1 MKQRRDPSLINFEHL
16 LKMHYKLDFDEVK
29 AHKYISKIDP
39 NYVYDDLY
47 PETLLGLLAR
57 CYPHVPYVTIEILN
71 DLIEH
76 TDPVYLTPHTG
87 SPVGHYGSPLRV
99 LLLKVIIYNKTKPC
113 GVINNVL
120 CLIRKM
126 IAKMDFSL
134 PDSVQFV
141 QQMIALKQHYND
153 FNDNS
158 LREYDYDLTALLCP
172 DLVMKGALIYS
183 DVIRIYNGKQE
194 ATGVELLYLLTKA
207 NVHVDAGIVE
217 ELLAFV

>member
-1 MKQRRDPSLINFEHL
+1 MKQRRDPSLINFENL
-16 LKMHYKLDFDEVK
+16 LKMQWNADHNEVK

-39 NYVYDDLY
+39 NFVYNDLY

-87 SPVGHYGSPLRV
+87 SPVGHYGSPLRL
-99 LLLKVIIYNKTKPC
+99 LLLKVIIFNKTKPC
-113 GVINNVL
+113 GVKNRVL

-134 PDSVQFV
+134 PDSVQLV
-141 QQMIALKQHYND
+141 QQMIALKHHYTD
-153 FNDNS
+153 FDDNS
-158 LREYDYDLTALLCP
+158 LREYDCDLTALLCP

-183 DVIRIYNGKQE
+183 DVIRIYNGIQE

-207 NVHVDAGIVE
+207 NVRVDAGIVD
-217 ELLAFV
+217 ELLEFV